1 MKNPQNVAVIYAILV
16 EIHTNMPPLCA
27 NTRKNARAPDK
38 TYQRPP
44 YQNQRK

>member
-27 NTRKNARAPDK
+27 NTRKNARDLSQK
-38 TYQRPP
+38 YQRPP
-44 YQNQRK
+44 CQNQRK